1 MGEKSV
7 NSKAG
12 FWWCLVLA
20 MLSGSVL
27 PADPVHDA
35 DAEMFPAGVS
45 YDAAIPTP
53 EAFLGRPLGAAPV
66 RHHEL
71 VDYITTVAKMS
82 DRLKLE
88 IAGFSHE
95 RRPILFVI
103 ATSPGNHARLD
114 EIRAQHNA
122 LTEPGSGQEVSDS
135 MPVVTWLN
143 YGVHGAESSGMDAS
157 LPIVY
162 HLAAAQGTRI
172 ENELANSVVL
182 VTAVFNPDGH
192 AQRAAW
198 LDAYGGQVPNADPQH
213 AEHDMHW
220 QFARTNH
227 YWFDLNRQWVSV
239 TQPESRAWMSKWHA
253 WRPNVSVDYHE
264 MGSDSTYYFHPGVPA
279 RTNPIIPAAAE
290 ALTEASVRF
299 SEEFL
304 DAEGKLYYHAEGFDT
319 YFLGKGSG
327 LPFVNGG
334 IGILFEA
341 AAARGVELQTPLGLR
356 TYRENIRKHFRTSL
370 GMIRGAIASRQQLL
384 DYQKEFYDSA
394 LTEAASDTVKAFVF
408 ATPGD
413 DSRMYHFLDLLTY
426 HRIQVYDLARDID
439 VNGRTFAAGE
449 ARIVPMSQPQYRMI
463 RVIFERF
470 SEFSDPTFYDVSAW
484 TYPLAYDLDYE
495 ALSGRNF
502 QESLLA
508 ERSTVAM
515 PTAAAPDGPDYAY
528 AFAWSDYYAPRALN
542 RVLSAGLMARGAL
555 KPFSVRTS
563 RGDMSFARGTI
574 VVPFDR
580 QEKSPDEIKAIMESV
595 ATNDGVTVHSL
606 TSGQSTIGTAGVN
619 VGGRSFAELQ
629 QAKVMVV
636 IGRDTDLYN
645 AGEIWHLLDYRMQ
658 MTLSMRDRDRLD
670 DIDWKQYTH
679 VIFPGGEYEN
689 YMPAYADRIRQ
700 WVAEGGT
707 IIGIRQGAYWVRD
720 NVLDYVEPVE
730 GEVPATDEDPDT
742 GTGHDDLLDE
752 EAIETERY
760 DYADKQDIEAADL
773 IRGAIFSGDLD
784 ITHPLGFGYSDRNI
798 ALHKNLSDIMER
810 PVNPFATVISYQT
823 PPVLS
828 GFASQENQAA
838 IEGTAALI
846 AERKG
851 SGSVILFADDP
862 NFRATWFG
870 TNKLFLNA
878 LFYSK
883 AFQAPAE

>member
-1 MGEKSV
+1 MKSE
-7 NSKAG
+7 ARL
-12 FWWCLVLA
+12 WLCLVVSI
-20 MLSGSVL
+20 LSGSVL
-27 PADPVHDA
+27 AADPVRDA
-35 DAEMFPAGVS
+35 DAEMFLASVS
-45 YDAAIPTP
+45 YDASIPTP

-71 VDYITTVAKMS
+71 VDYITTVANMS
-82 DRLKLE
+82 DRLELE

-103 ATSPGNHARLD
+103 ATSPANHARLD
-114 EIRAQHNA
+114 EIKAQHNS
-122 LTEPGSGQEVSDS
+122 LTEPGVDQDVTDN

-198 LDAYGGQVPNADPQH
+198 LDAYGSKVTNADPQH

-227 YWFDLNRQWVSV
+227 YWFDLNRQWISV
-239 TQPESRAWMSKWHA
+239 TQPEARAWMSKWHE

-264 MGSDSTYYFHPGVPA
+264 MGSNSTYYFHPGVPT
-279 RTNPIIPAAAE
+279 RINPVIPAAAQ

-304 DAEGKLYYHAEGFDT
+304 DAEGKLYFHAEGFDT

-334 IGILFEA
+334 VGILYEA
-341 AAARGVELQTPLGLR
+341 AGARGVELQTPLGLR

-370 GMIRGAIASRQQLL
+370 GMIRGAIASREQLL
-384 DYQKEFYDSA
+384 DYQKNFYESA
-394 LTEAASDTVKAFVF
+394 LTEAARDTVKAYVF

-413 DSRMYHFLDLLTY
+413 ESRMYHFLDLLTY
-426 HRIQVYDLARDID
+426 HRIRVHDLAGEIT

-449 ARIVPMSQPQYRMI
+449 AKIVPMSQPQYRMI

-470 SEFSDPTFYDVSAW
+470 TEFADPTFYDVSAW

-502 QESLLA
+502 QTSLLGDEA
-508 ERSTVAM
+508 VVAL
-515 PTAAAPDGPDYAY
+515 PTAGVPDGPDYAY

-542 RVLSAGLMARGAL
+542 RVLSGGLLARGAT

-563 RGDMSFARGTI
+563 QGDMSFARGTI

-580 QEKSPDEIKAIMESV
+580 QEKSRDEIQTIMESV
-595 ATNDGVTVHSL
+595 AMLDGVTVHSL
-606 TSGQSTIGTAGVN
+606 MSGQSTVGTAGVN
-619 VGGRSFAELQ
+619 VGGRSFAELKQ
-629 QAKVMVV
+629 PKVMVV
-636 IGRDTDLYN
+636 IGRETDLYN

-658 MTLSMRDRDRLD
+658 MSLTLRDRDRLG
-670 DIDWKQYTH
+670 DIDWNQYTH
-679 VIFPGGEYEN
+679 VVFPGGEYES

-707 IIGIRQGAYWVRD
+707 LVGIRQGAYWVRD
-720 NVLDYVEPVE
+720 NVLDYVEPVA
-730 GEVPATDEDPDT
+730 GEVLLPEEDLGT
-742 GTGHDDLLDE
+742 GTGHDELLAE
-752 EAIETERY
+752 EADDTERH
-760 DYADKQDIEAADL
+760 DYADKQDIEAAAL
-773 IRGAIFSGDLD
+773 VRGAIVSGDLD
-784 ITHPLGFGYSDRNI
+784 ITHPLGFGYADRNI
-798 ALHKNLSDIMER
+798 ALHKNLSDILER
-810 PVNPFATVISYQT
+810 PLNPFATVISYQT
-823 PPVLS
+823 PLVLS
-828 GFASQENQAA
+828 GFASAENQSD

-851 SGSVILFADDP
+851 GGSVILFADDP

-870 TNKLFLNA
+870 TNKLFMNA

-883 AFQAPAE
+883 AFEAPAE

>member
-1 MGEKSV
+1 M
-7 NSKAG
+7 NSEAG
-12 FWWCLVLA
+12 YWWGLVVA
-20 MLSGSVL
+20 TLSGSVL
-27 PADPVHDA
+27 AADPVRDA
-35 DAEMFPAGVS
+35 DAEMFPAGIA

-53 EAFLGRPLGAAPV
+53 EAFLGRPLGAAPI

-71 VDYITTVAKMS
+71 VDYITTVANMS

-88 IAGFSHE
+88 IAGYTHE

-253 WRPNVSVDYHE
+253 WRPNVSVDFHE

-299 SEEFL
+299 TEEFL
-304 DAEGKLYYHAEGFDT
+304 DAEGRLYYHAEGYDT

-334 IGILFEA
+334 IGILYEA
-341 AAARGVELQTPLGLR
+341 AAARGAELQTPLGLR
-356 TYRENIRKHFRTSL
+356 TYRENIRKHFRASL

-394 LTEAASDTVKAFVF
+394 LTEAASDTVKAYVF

-413 DSRMYHFLDLLTY
+413 ESRMYHFLDLLTW
-426 HRIQVYDLARDID
+426 HRIQVYDLARDIN
-439 VNGRTFAAGE
+439 VNGREFAAGE
-449 ARIVPMSQPQYRMI
+449 AKIVPMNQPQYRML

-470 SEFSDPTFYDVSAW
+470 SEFADLTFYDVSAW

-495 ALSGRNF
+495 ALSGRNY

-508 ERSTVAM
+508 EQSAIAM

-555 KPFSVRTS
+555 KPFSVHTS
-563 RGDMSFARGTI
+563 QGDISFDRGTI

-595 ATNDGVTVHSL
+595 AANDGVTVHSL

-619 VGGRSFAELQ
+619 VGGRSFAELEPP
-629 QAKVMVV
+629 KVLLV

-658 MTLSMRDRDRLD
+658 MTLTLRDRDRLD
-670 DIDWKQYTH
+670 GIDWKQYTH
-679 VIFPGGEYEN
+679 VVFPGGEYEN
-689 YMPAYADRIRQ
+689 YMPDYADRIRQ

-730 GEVPATDEDPDT
+730 GEELAPDEELDS
-742 GTGHDDLLDE
+742 GTGHDELLDE

-784 ITHPLGFGYSDRNI
+784 ITHPLGFGYSDRDI
-798 ALHKNLSDIMER
+798 ALHKNLSDVMER
-810 PVNPFATVISYQT
+810 PLNPFATVISYQT

-828 GFASQENQAA
+828 GFASQENQTA

-851 SGSVILFADDP
+851 NGSVILFADDP

>member
-1 MGEKSV
+1 M
-7 NSKAG
+7 NSEAG
-12 FWWCLVLA
+12 FWWGLVVA
-20 MLSGSVL
+20 TLSGSVL
-27 PADPVHDA
+27 AADPVRDA
-35 DAEMFPAGVS
+35 DAEMFPAGVA

-71 VDYITTVAKMS
+71 VDYITTIANMS

-88 IAGFSHE
+88 IAGYTHE
-95 RRPILFVI
+95 RRPILFII

-114 EIRAQHNA
+114 EIRTQHNA
-122 LTEPGSGQEVSDS
+122 LTEPASGQEVSDS

-143 YGVHGAESSGMDAS
+143 YGVHGAEASGMDAS

-192 AQRAAW
+192 AQRVAW
-198 LDAYGGQVPNADPQH
+198 LDAYGSQVPNADPQH

-227 YWFDLNRQWVSV
+227 YWFDLNRQWISV
-239 TQPESRAWMSKWHA
+239 TQPESRAWMSKWYA
-253 WRPNVSVDYHE
+253 WRPNVSVDFHE
-264 MGSDSTYYFHPGVPA
+264 MGPNSTYYFHPGVPA

-290 ALTEASVRF
+290 SLTAASVRF

-334 IGILFEA
+334 IGILYEA
-341 AAARGVELQTPLGLR
+341 AAARGIELQTPLGLR
-356 TYRENIRKHFRTSL
+356 TYRENIRKHFRASL
-370 GMIRGAIASRQQLL
+370 GMIRGALALRQQLL
-384 DYQKEFYDSA
+384 DYQKDFYDSA
-394 LTEAASDTVKAFVF
+394 LTEAAGDTVKAYVF

-413 DSRMYHFLDLLTY
+413 DSRMYHFLDLLTW
-426 HRIQVYDLARDID
+426 HRIQVYDLARDIT
-439 VNGRTFAAGE
+439 VNGRAFAAGE
-449 ARIVPMSQPQYRMI
+449 AKIVPMGQPQYRMI

-470 SEFSDPTFYDVSAW
+470 TEFADPTFYDVSTW

-508 ERSTVAM
+508 EQSAVAM
-515 PTAAAPDGPDYAY
+515 PAAAAPDGPDYAY

-555 KPFSVRTS
+555 QPFSVRTS
-563 RGDMSFARGTI
+563 QGDMSFDRGTI

-580 QEKSPDEIKAIMESV
+580 QEKNPDEIKAIMESV
-595 ATNDGVTVHSL
+595 AANDGVTVHSL

-629 QAKVMVV
+629 QVKVLLI

-658 MTLSMRDRDRLD
+658 MAVSLHDRDRLD
-670 DIDWKQYTH
+670 GIDWKQYTH
-679 VIFPGGEYEN
+679 LVFPGGEYEN
-689 YMPAYADRIRQ
+689 YMPDYVDRIRQ

-730 GEVPATDEDPDT
+730 GEALVPDEDLET

>member
-1 MGEKSV
+1 M
-7 NSKAG
+7 NSETG
-12 FWWCLVLA
+12 FWWCLVLT

-27 PADPVHDA
+27 AADPVRDA
-35 DAEMFPAGVS
+35 DAEMFPAGTA

-88 IAGFSHE
+88 IAGYTHE

-114 EIRAQHNA
+114 EIRVQHNA

-213 AEHDMHW
+213 AEHDMDW

-334 IGILFEA
+334 IGILYEA

-426 HRIQVYDLARDID
+426 HRIQVYDLARDIN
-439 VNGRTFAAGE
+439 VNGHTFAAGE

-470 SEFSDPTFYDVSAW
+470 SEFADPTFYDVSAW

-508 ERSTVAM
+508 EQSAVAM
-515 PTAAAPDGPDYAY
+515 PTAAAPDGPDFAY

-563 RGDMSFARGTI
+563 RGDMSFDRGTI

-595 ATNDGVTVHSL
+595 AAKDGVTVHSL

-689 YMPAYADRIRQ
+689 YMPPYADRIRQ

-730 GEVPATDEDPDT
+730 GEVPATDEDLDT

-773 IRGAIFSGDLD
+773 VRGAIFSGDLD
-784 ITHPLGFGYSDRNI
+784 ITHPLGFGYNDRNI
-798 ALHKNLSDIMER
+798 ALHKNLSDVMER
-810 PVNPFATVISYQT
+810 PLNPFATVISYQT

-828 GFASQENQAA
+828 GFASEENQTA

-851 SGSVILFADDP
+851 GGSVILFADDP

>member
-1 MGEKSV
+1 MKSETRLWL
-7 NSKAG
+7 G
-12 FWWCLVLA
+12 LVVA
-20 MLSGSVL
+20 MMSGSVL
-27 PADPVHDA
+27 AADPVRDA
-35 DAEMFPAGVS
+35 DAEMFPASVS
-45 YDAAIPTP
+45 YNASIPTP

-71 VDYITTVAKMS
+71 VDYITTVANMS

-88 IAGFSHE
+88 IAGYTHE

-103 ATSPGNHARLD
+103 ATSPANHARLD
-114 EIRAQHNA
+114 EIKGQHNS
-122 LTEPGSGQEVSDS
+122 LTEPGVDQDVSDN

-172 ENELANSVVL
+172 ENQLANSVVL

-198 LDAYGGQVPNADPQH
+198 LDAYGSKVTNADPQH
-213 AEHDMHW
+213 AEHDMNW

-227 YWFDLNRQWVSV
+227 YWFDLNRQWISV
-239 TQPESRAWMSKWHA
+239 TQPEARAWMSKWHE

-264 MGSDSTYYFHPGVPA
+264 MGSNSTYYFHPGVPT
-279 RTNPIIPAAAE
+279 RINPVIPAAAQ
-290 ALTEASVRF
+290 ALTAASVRF

-304 DAEGKLYYHAEGFDT
+304 DAEGKLYFHAEGFDT

-334 IGILFEA
+334 VGILYEA
-341 AAARGVELQTPLGLR
+341 AGARGVELQTPLGLR

-370 GMIRGAIASRQQLL
+370 GMIRGAVASREQLL
-384 DYQKEFYDSA
+384 DYQKDFYESA
-394 LTEAASDTVKAFVF
+394 LTEAARDTVKAYVF

-413 DSRMYHFLDLLTY
+413 ESRMYHFLDLLTY
-426 HRIQVYDLARDID
+426 HRIRVHDLAGEIT

-449 ARIVPMSQPQYRMI
+449 AKIVPLSQPQYRMI

-470 SEFSDPTFYDVSAW
+470 TEFADPTFYDVSAW

-502 QESLLA
+502 QTSLLGDEA
-508 ERSTVAM
+508 AVAL
-515 PTAAAPDGPDYAY
+515 PTASVPDGPDYAY

-542 RVLSAGLMARGAL
+542 RVLSAGLLARGAT

-563 RGDMSFARGTI
+563 QGDMSFARGTI

-580 QEKSPDEIKAIMESV
+580 QEKSRDEIQAIMESV
-595 ATNDGVTVHSL
+595 AALDGVTVHSL
-606 TSGQSTIGTAGVN
+606 TSGQSTVGTAGVN
-619 VGGRSFAELQ
+619 VGGRSFAELKQ
-629 QAKVMVV
+629 PKVMVV

-658 MTLSMRDRDRLD
+658 MPLTLRDRDRLGE
-670 DIDWKQYTH
+670 IDWNQYTH
-679 VIFPGGEYEN
+679 IVFSGGEYES

-707 IIGIRQGAYWVRD
+707 LIGIRQGAYWVRD
-720 NVLDYVEPVE
+720 NVLDYVEPVA
-730 GEVPATDEDPDT
+730 GEVLPPEEDLGT
-742 GTGHDDLLDE
+742 GTGHDELLTE
-752 EAIETERY
+752 EADDTERH
-760 DYADKQDIEAADL
+760 DYADKQDIEAAAL
-773 IRGAIFSGDLD
+773 VRGTIVSGDLD
-784 ITHPLGFGYSDRNI
+784 ITHPLGFGYADRNI
-798 ALHKNLSDIMER
+798 ALHKNLSDILER
-810 PVNPFATVISYQT
+810 PLNPFATVISYQT
-823 PPVLS
+823 PLVLS
-828 GFASQENQAA
+828 GYASAENQSD

-851 SGSVILFADDP
+851 GGSVILFADDP

-870 TNKLFLNA
+870 TNKLFMNA

-883 AFQAPAE
+883 AFEAPAE